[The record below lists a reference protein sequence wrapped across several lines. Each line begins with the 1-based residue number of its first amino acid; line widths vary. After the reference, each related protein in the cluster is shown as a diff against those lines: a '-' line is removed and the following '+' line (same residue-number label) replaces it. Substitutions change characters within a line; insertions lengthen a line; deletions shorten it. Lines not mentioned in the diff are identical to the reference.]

1 MKKLKFFILM
11 LAVSIVVTGFVFS
24 AQIKPLPK
32 VMRPDNMAVD
42 GNELYVVEGAVVTVY
57 SLKDSSTIRKF
68 GKKGEGPGE
77 LKVVSMLPNNLK
89 ILDQK
94 LFVDGMDKV
103 IFFSKNFKFLKEIK
117 KKYMTFKTVPVGNNF
132 VAMRI
137 VPYKKNIYHFV
148 VLLLDREMNILKELH
163 KQEYRETDTD
173 IDMVL
178 DSIHFSVYKDQI
190 FIETSNKGFVI
201 EIFDSNGSSQG
212 VIRKKVRTQK
222 ITEADKKAI
231 LENFKEDNLVRMM
244 VEREGGWK
252 NFKNKMNF
260 VFPDIFP
267 PIQDIMVVQDKI
279 YVSTYWQ
286 KNHTRKFIIM
296 DLQGNILN
304 SVYLPIPH
312 ESSFLTKTMGRDN
325 RFFGITDNKYYY
337 LTENTENEEWELQVT
352 EIK

>member
-1 MKKLKFFILM
+1 MKKIILFLFIILIFLFTLLNGKNLGPLKEVLKPEAIEIYGNRL
-11 LAVSIVVTGFVFS
+11 IV
-24 AQIKPLPK
+24 I
-32 VMRPDNMAVD
+32 
-42 GNELYVVEGAVVTVY
+42 EGATFYVY
-57 SLKDSSTIRKF
+57 SLEYLNLVTKF